1 MCVCVC
7 INAAA
12 CHAAAVCC
20 AHTAGIIRRAAEH
33 ILAHVDAVKQKLKP
47 GEAISVRAYALE
59 LYNEE
64 LRDLSSF
71 SAATAAAAA
80 AAVAAAGPDEAA
92 ASSSIR
98 LSERPVGNGR
108 CIPEVRPGGNRCV
121 QAAVGCAAALRA
133 ELAVLGTGV
142 GKHNS
147 CRSCFERVPWQA
159 AYAASIRHK
168 LLCGRR
174 VGACSLCCLTLLP
187 DAAA

>member
-1 MCVCVC
+1 MCVYVC
-7 INAAA
+7 INAA
-12 CHAAAVCC
+12 CLAAPVCC
-20 AHTAGIIRRAAEH
+20 ARTAGIIRRAAEH

-71 SAATAAAAA
+71 SAAASAAAAA
-80 AAVAAAGPDEAA
+80 AAAAGPDEAA

-98 LSERPVGNGR
+98 LSERPIGNGR
-108 CIPEVRPGGNRCV
+108 CIPEVRPGGNGCV

-142 GKHNS
+142 CKTPAVVASSACLDRQPVQPALGKS
-147 CRSCFERVPWQA
+147 CCVA
-159 AYAASIRHK
+159 A
-168 LLCGRR
+168 G
-174 VGACSLCCLTLLP
+174 
-187 DAAA
+187 